1 MPLLEKMEEPRLGI
15 WRMTESVDELLAL
28 LARPADHAAF
38 LARVTSESRRRER
51 LASRVLL
58 AHLLG
63 EEPRVDYRPDG
74 APYLVDSPYCLSVS
88 HTRGYAA
95 VQVGKFPVG
104 IDIEYR
110 SERVRKIRDRFLSP
124 EESAAIGTGEGETE
138 RLLVYWCAKEAL
150 FKRVGQEEVVD
161 FQNDLLVEP
170 FPLAS
175 SGTLWA
181 RARKT
186 SSRYPFAYRVEAEYV
201 LVYSLFQ

>member
-38 LARVTSESRRRER
+38 LARV
-51 LASRVLL
+51 
-58 AHLLG
+58 
-63 EEPRVDYRPDG
+63 DYRPDG
-74 APYLVDSPYCLSVS
+74 APYLVDSPYCLSIS

-110 SERVRKIRDRFLSP
+110 SERVRKIRDRFLSL

-175 SGTLWA
+175 SGILWA
-181 RARKT
+181 RVRKT

-201 LVYSLFQ
+201 LVYSLYHL